1 MFNLS
6 TKQMKQ
12 LREKFNLSP
21 IIWYIRN
28 SSPSP
33 TRLLFW
39 IDLYES
45 RATPSSAQ
53 AKITLPVGKAYRDVS
68 VLRMQSRRGW
78 NGSGLGS
85 GWGRGGS
92 GWSWAF
98 AVHPVGGTSTT
109 MEIKNAG
116 GKEPGYK
123 SGTTASSRIPG
134 YSRAWKTMP
143 PSRQCALHTASM
155 NFHENY
161 VRIFIPFSSRPSSP
175 AATRFCLLSALPWS
189 RCLLVS
195 GNFRRPSRASFRI
208 CLICSFFSFFW
219 YGFFLLYS
227 VRIREIHISRNDA
240 ITLRFLHL
248 ARIWI
253 ILFVRRDALDSLSRK
268 VTFRECFLLY
278 IGVSYWRDLL
288 QMILPLERIFF
299 I

>member
-1 MFNLS
+1 M
-6 TKQMKQ
+6 
-12 LREKFNLSP
+12 
-21 IIWYIRN
+21 
-28 SSPSP
+28 
-33 TRLLFW
+33 
-39 IDLYES
+39 
-45 RATPSSAQ
+45 
-53 AKITLPVGKAYRDVS
+53 
-68 VLRMQSRRGW
+68 
-78 NGSGLGS
+78 
-85 GWGRGGS
+85 GWGAVEGGGGS

-208 CLICSFFSFFW
+208 CLICSFFFLFLIRFFP
-219 YGFFLLYS
+219 FIRS
-227 VRIREIHISRNDA
+227 VRIREIHISRKRRDYASLSTFGSYLDN
-240 ITLRFLHL
+240 
-248 ARIWI
+248 
-253 ILFVRRDALDSLSRK
+253 FVRSSRC
-268 VTFRECFLLY
+268 FRLVVAQSD
-278 IGVSYWRDLL
+278 IS
-288 QMILPLERIFF
+288 
-299 I
+299 

>member
-1 MFNLS
+1 M
-6 TKQMKQ
+6 
-12 LREKFNLSP
+12 
-21 IIWYIRN
+21 
-28 SSPSP
+28 
-33 TRLLFW
+33 
-39 IDLYES
+39 
-45 RATPSSAQ
+45 
-53 AKITLPVGKAYRDVS
+53 
-68 VLRMQSRRGW
+68 
-78 NGSGLGS
+78 
-85 GWGRGGS
+85 GWGAVEGGGGS

-143 PSRQCALHTASM
+143 PSRQCALHAASM

-208 CLICSFFSFFW
+208 CLICSFFFLFLIRFFP
-219 YGFFLLYS
+219 FIRS

-253 ILFVRRDALDSLSRK
+253 ILFVRRDAFVVAQSDIS
-268 VTFRECFLLY
+268 
-278 IGVSYWRDLL
+278 
-288 QMILPLERIFF
+288 
-299 I
+299 

>member
-1 MFNLS
+1 MIYSKFFTFANSTPLLNRPIREPRHSKFSPSEDYSPRRKSLS
-6 TKQMKQ
+6 RRLRFAHAEPKGLKREWVGER
-12 LREKFNLSP
+12 LRE
-21 IIWYIRN
+21 
-28 SSPSP
+28 
-33 TRLLFW
+33 
-39 IDLYES
+39 
-45 RATPSSAQ
+45 
-53 AKITLPVGKAYRDVS
+53 G
-68 VLRMQSRRGW
+68 
-78 NGSGLGS
+78 
-85 GWGRGGS
+85 GGS

-208 CLICSFFSFFW
+208 CLICSFFSFF
-219 YGFFLLYS
+219 
-227 VRIREIHISRNDA
+227 
-240 ITLRFLHL
+240 
-248 ARIWI
+248 
-253 ILFVRRDALDSLSRK
+253 
-268 VTFRECFLLY
+268 
-278 IGVSYWRDLL
+278 
-288 QMILPLERIFF
+288 
-299 I
+299 